1 MFRFEHR
8 DKIVIPQSLF
18 IRRLLAHMAIGA
30 GFVVSSLLIG
40 IVGYHY
46 LENMAWIDALLNASM
61 IAGGMG
67 PVDILKTDAGK
78 IFASVYAVYSGMV
91 LIGAS
96 GFLLAPVFHRIMHKF
111 HYEEE

>member
-1 MFRFEHR
+1 MLKFEHR
-8 DKIVIPQSLF
+8 DKPVIPQGPFLKRLCLHALIGSLF
-18 IRRLLAHMAIGA
+18 VL
-30 GFVVSSLLIG
+30 SSLLIG

-46 LENMAWIDALLNASM
+46 LEGMAWIDALLNASM

-67 PVDILKTDAGK
+67 PVDVLKTDAGK

-91 LIGAS
+91 LIAAS
-96 GFLLAPVFHRIMHKF
+96 GLLLAPVFHRILHRF